1 MLLVFS
7 VCRTVLVAGDAG
19 PRKRS
24 AFVASMPVVLAILDR
39 LDLVPSSPER
49 TKLACAAL
57 STSACGSTG
66 KKDVG
71 VDAIRSGLGQ
81 RCILHFLSNFWAIPS
96 RRHHLIGAVTESA
109 AYHIRV

>member
-7 VCRTVLVAGDAG
+7 VCRKVLVVGDDG

-49 TKLACAAL
+49 TKLACSGIMYCWRNRFARIMMAACTRSCEEPAGHGRL
-57 STSACGSTG
+57 RMRFASAS
-66 KKDVG
+66 
-71 VDAIRSGLGQ
+71 
-81 RCILHFLSNFWAIPS
+81 
-96 RRHHLIGAVTESA
+96 
-109 AYHIRV
+109 